1 MFKRFFRKNRDKVEN
16 RINILEDQI
25 NKQKV
30 KIDSHNSLITD
41 ITDENKRLKRILEN
55 YIPGKITY
63 QNMSYISEGLT
74 IFGINRNEREWCY
87 LYKDGKEFSINDIK
101 FNAPSFME
109 RNDSNQKNIVY
120 VKDDVSTDGVIEH
133 REYIIDL
140 NNCTYIREK

>member
-63 QNMSYISEGLT
+63 QNMSEYLT
-74 IFGINRNEREWCY
+74 IFSINRNEWGY
-87 LYKDGKEFSINDIK
+87 LYKDGKEFCISDIK
-101 FNAPSFME
+101 FNNPSFME

-120 VKDDVSTDGVIEH
+120 VKDDVSTDGVIEY

-140 NNCTYIREK
+140 NNCTFIREK

>member
-1 MFKRFFRKNRDKVEN
+1 MFKRFFRKNRDEVEN

-30 KIDSHNSLITD
+30 KIDSYNSLIAD

-63 QNMSYISEGLT
+63 QNMSEYLT
-74 IFGINRNEREWCY
+74 IFSINRNEWCY
-87 LYKDGKEFSINDIK
+87 LYKDGKEFCINDIK
-101 FNAPSFME
+101 FNDPSFME

-120 VKDDVSTDGVIEH
+120 VKDDVSTDGVIEY

-140 NNCTYIREK
+140 NNCTFIREK